1 MQKEMQEKYIKI
13 LRKQFAEGL
22 AILEKMNVKDKDY
35 QQIVVNINNAN
46 NIAFQLEM
54 DIENQKKAELA
65 HAQTDAAEILETA
78 KKQQRAVKSK

>member
-22 AILEKMNVKDKDY
+22 AILEKMTVKDKDY
-35 QQIVVNINNAN
+35 QQVVVNINNAN

-65 HAQTDAAEILETA
+65 HAQTDAAEILKTA
-78 KKQQRAVKSK
+78 KKQRAVKSK

>member
-13 LRKQFAEGL
+13 LRKHFIEGL
-22 AILEKMNVKDKDY
+22 AILEKMNVKDKNY
-35 QQIVVNINNAN
+35 QQVVVNINNAN